1 MVEIFDF
8 PYQRLEKTF
17 SEYRIANLGGF
28 CNYNILLLL
37 ASSFVEHA
45 LFLLFFLRVYYA
57 FCIIFDSFEMPAK
70 DRRTVFRPAAFHKC
84 TDIFQQF
91 CGFYRTTFRSGTFV
105 PSSLIP
111 KACPQPQG
119 FSVG

>member
-45 LFLLFFLRVYYA
+45 LFLLFFYEFIMLFASFLILLRCQQKTAGRYSVQRPLTNA
-57 FCIIFDSFEMPAK
+57 QISFSSSA
-70 DRRTVFRPAAFHKC
+70 DFTALL
-84 TDIFQQF
+84 
-91 CGFYRTTFRSGTFV
+91 SGPV
-105 PSSLIP
+105 LLCL
-111 KACPQPQG
+111 A
-119 FSVG
+119 V